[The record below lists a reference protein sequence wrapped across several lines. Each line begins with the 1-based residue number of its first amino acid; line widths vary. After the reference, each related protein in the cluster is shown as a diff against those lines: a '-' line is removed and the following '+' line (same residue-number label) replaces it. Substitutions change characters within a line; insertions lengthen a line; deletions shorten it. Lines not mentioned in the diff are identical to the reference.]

1 MKKVKCTLLQRHP
14 KLPYKFG
21 NLPKMYLYKFCN
33 VPKMCVQIWKLPKFT
48 TNFKARPY
56 FGNSQICTYKF
67 GNLPKNVHVLIWD
80 LPKWSKAFKF
90 IVNFGNFRICS
101 YIFGRLPN
109 LYAYISGKLPNLYSN
124 FGCLWRSVHFRQL
137 AKFVCFVKRS

>member
-1 MKKVKCTLLQRHP
+1 MYAY
-14 KLPYKFG
+14 KLG
-21 NLPKMYLYKFCN
+21 NHQKLY
-33 VPKMCVQIWKLPKFT
+33 VQIWKLPKFT

-137 AKFVCFVKRS
+137 AKFVRFVKWSKISILYAYKFGNLPKLYVQNWQAA